1 VKARVVQADKVRRVP
16 VEHAEGA
23 FIQVLIGPEEAPNF
37 VLRRFTLLPGGR
49 IPRHRHPDL
58 EHEQY
63 VLAGRMRIGLDD
75 RVYQVGPGDVVF
87 IPPGVAHWY
96 ENPGEDPVLFLCIVP
111 RTAEYKTEWLE

>member
-1 VKARVVQADKVRRVP
+1 VKPKVVNADKVRRVP
-16 VEHAEGA
+16 VEEAEGA
-23 FIQVLIGPEEAPNF
+23 FIQILIGPDEAPNF

-49 IPRHRHPDL
+49 IKKHRHPTI

-75 RVYQVGPGDVVF
+75 EVYEVGPGDVVF

-96 ENPGEDPVLFLCIVP
+96 ENVGEDPVLFLCAVP
-111 RTAEYKTEWLE
+111 KTEGYETEWLE

>member
-1 VKARVVQADKVRRVP
+1 MKAKVVQADKVRRVP
-16 VEHAEGA
+16 VENAEGA

-37 VLRRFTLLPGGR
+37 LLRRFTLLPGGR

-63 VLAGRMRIGLDD
+63 VLAGRMRIGLGD
-75 RVYQVGPGDVVF
+75 RVYEVGPGDAVF

-96 ENPGEDPVLFLCIVP
+96 ENPGEDPALFLCVVP
-111 RTAEYKTEWLE
+111 KTEDYRTEWLE